1 MYSMCPFY
9 STVELSHCCSVL
21 SFWMK
26 INGDAL
32 PRMTMTITRVLHPP
46 LEGDNVLT
54 SLYCSVRP
62 GEGIQCTWE
71 RAANNIQRLSW
82 QTAISKRLRVS
93 SPFLLQWTWFQLH
106 ERAADLP
113 LSWGN
118 YWVVSVASEAL
129 LLLGF
134 VQWGAAMQI
143 EMGSIE
149 LTQDIIAWQ
158 SVVAF
163 L

>member
-1 MYSMCPFY
+1 MRCLLRLTSCGLNTNWIMYSMCPFY
-9 STVELSHCCSVL
+9 STVALSHCCSVL

-71 RAANNIQRLSW
+71 RAANNIQQLSW

-106 ERAADLP
+106 ESCWFTFVLR
-113 LSWGN
+113 
-118 YWVVSVASEAL
+118 E
-129 LLLGF
+129 LLGSECCIR
-134 VQWGAAMQI
+134 GPAAA
-143 EMGSIE
+143 GFCAVRCS
-149 LTQDIIAWQ
+149 DADRDG
-158 SVVAF
+158 
-163 L
+163 